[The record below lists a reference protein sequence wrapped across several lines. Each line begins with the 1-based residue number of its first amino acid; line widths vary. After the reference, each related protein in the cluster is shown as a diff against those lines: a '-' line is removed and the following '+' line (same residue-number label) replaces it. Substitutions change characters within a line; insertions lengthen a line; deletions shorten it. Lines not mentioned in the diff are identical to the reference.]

1 MAKENKS
8 ADESVKKAKDSA
20 KNKKPNKVSKFFKD
34 LKSEF
39 KKIVWP
45 SRQQTINNTL
55 IVLATMVVIGLFIGG
70 VDLGLGRILKLLI
83 DHAV

>member
-1 MAKENKS
+1 MAKENKN